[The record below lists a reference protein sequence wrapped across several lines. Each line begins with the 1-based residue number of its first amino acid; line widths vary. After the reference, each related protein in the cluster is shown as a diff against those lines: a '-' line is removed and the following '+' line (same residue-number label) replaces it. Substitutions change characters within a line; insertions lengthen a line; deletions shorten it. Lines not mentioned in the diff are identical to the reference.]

1 MRRMEESQIGSA
13 RRVQSTQALRGRM
26 PEWRTTL
33 VGRDADCA
41 ALRRLLLDEE
51 QRLVVITGPGGVGKT
66 RLAVQVATTL
76 QGAFR
81 DGSRFIPL
89 ASAPADADPSA
100 AFAWHLG
107 LRDTGGQTYSDSI
120 LHDLE
125 SREMLLVIDN
135 VDHLPQI
142 ATLLRAI
149 ESQCPEVFMLVTSR
163 SELDIYGEVGH
174 PVLPLPSS
182 VNGNIL
188 AGQQPDSGERS
199 AAVRLLTERA
209 RAVQPSF
216 TVTPDN
222 AADIVAI
229 CDLLGGLPLA
239 IELTAPSLA
248 TRTPASVRAELESVV
263 DAGHVGP
270 LHDTTRPMRDSI
282 RLSYDRLDPGAQRA
296 FRVLSV
302 MEGQW
307 TVDDVLPILAGDD
320 ELDAIDH
327 INTLVASSMIYTP
340 TGPDAEPRFTMN
352 PILRAFGRDRLA
364 EAGER
369 EIVAE
374 RHAENMVRLAEE
386 AEPRLTGSDQPQW
399 LARADILHDDF
410 RTAHSW
416 LLAHDRALDALRL
429 SASLWRYAY
438 TRGHYREMREWL
450 EVAIAGVD
458 DHDVLRCRALN
469 GLGMLA
475 NITRDP
481 DGSREAYRR
490 ALALALPLGL
500 DREIAISRIG
510 LADIEATVAN
520 DTDSALRHLEF
531 AGETY
536 LRLQDDRG
544 IASVLT
550 NRGYI
555 EWQLGQLD
563 RAFATHEEARVMYA
577 RVSDTRG
584 IAWSDTNTGRIAT
597 QQGRLHEAIP
607 RLRAGLDGYLEVG
620 DVSGVAE
627 ALEAFAAVSVCTGD
641 RETASV
647 LLGAATALRKRID
660 STPFGLDRDE
670 RDATLAAASE
680 APGHEEAF
688 ARGAEL
694 SPEEAIAIVR
704 NIPVPPA
711 PAAPVDVQA
720 RARDL
725 YGLTPREHEVL
736 VLLSDGLTNPQ
747 IAARLE
753 ISPRTVQTYLA
764 AILRKLTVP
773 SRVAAARAAHQ
784 AGLIPARDH
793 DGQQDT

>member
-1 MRRMEESQIGSA
+1 
-13 RRVQSTQALRGRM
+13 M
-26 PEWRTTL
+26 PVWRTTL

-41 ALRRLLLDEE
+41 ALRRLLLDEDE
-51 QRLVVITGPGGVGKT
+51 RLVVITGPGGVGKT
-66 RLAVQVATTL
+66 RLAAQVATTL

-81 DGSRFIPL
+81 DGARFIPL
-89 ASAPADADPSA
+89 ASAPTNADPSA

-107 LRDTGGQTYSDSI
+107 LRDIQGQTYRDSI
-120 LHDLE
+120 LNELA
-125 SREMLLVIDN
+125 SREMLLVVDN
-135 VDHLPQI
+135 VEHLPQI
-142 ATLLRAI
+142 ASLLRAI
-149 ESQCPEVFMLVTSR
+149 ERQCPDVFMLVTSR

-174 PVLPLPSS
+174 QVLPLPSG
-182 VNGNIL
+182 VNGSIL
-188 AGQQPDSGERS
+188 AGQQPESGERS
-199 AAVRLLTERA
+199 AAVRLFTERA
-209 RAVQPSF
+209 RAAQPSF
-216 TVTPDN
+216 AITPDN

-248 TRTPASVRAELESVV
+248 TLPPASVRAELESVV
-263 DAGHVGP
+263 EAGHVGP

-282 RLSYDRLDPGAQRA
+282 RLSYDRLDPDAQRA
-296 FRVLSV
+296 FRALSV
-302 MEGQW
+302 MEALW
-307 TVDDVLPILAGDD
+307 TVDDVLPILEDD

-327 INTLVASSMIYTP
+327 INALVASSMIYTP

-352 PILRAFGRDRLA
+352 PILRAFGRDRLV
-364 EAGER
+364 ETGER
-369 EIVAE
+369 EAVAG

-399 LARADILHDDF
+399 LARVDTLHDDF
-410 RTAHSW
+410 RTAHAW
-416 LLAHDRALDALRL
+416 LLAHGRAVDALRL

-450 EVAIAGVD
+450 EVAIAGVH

-481 DGSREAYRR
+481 HGSREAYQH

-563 RAFATHEEARVMYA
+563 RAFATHEEARAMYA

-597 QQGRLHEAIP
+597 QQGHLHEAVP
-607 RLRAGLDGYLEVG
+607 RLRAGLDGYLKVG

-627 ALEAFAAVSVCTGD
+627 ALEAFAAAAVGTGD
-641 RETASV
+641 GETASV
-647 LLGAATALRKRID
+647 LLGAAAALRERFD
-660 STPFGLDRDE
+660 STLFGLDRDE

-688 ARGAEL
+688 ARGASL
-694 SPEEAIAIVR
+694 NPEEAIAIAR
-704 NIPVPPA
+704 DIPVPAA
-711 PAAPVDVQA
+711 PATSVDAQA
-720 RARDL
+720 LARERFD
-725 YGLTPREHEVL
+725 LTPREHEVL

-747 IAARLE
+747 IAGQLE

-764 AILRKLTVP
+764 AIMRKLAVP

-784 AGLIPARDH
+784 AGIIPTYRPES
-793 DGQQDT
+793 